1 MFKIVVQKW
10 RVLSDLE
17 QQAMLADDKCV
28 KIIRNILAKVDLPIC
43 RGSFQIA
50 DDLRCVMIHL
60 LTDFD

>member
-1 MFKIVVQKW
+1 
-10 RVLSDLE
+10 
-17 QQAMLADDKCV
+17 MLADDKCV

-43 RGSFQIA
+43 RVSFQIA